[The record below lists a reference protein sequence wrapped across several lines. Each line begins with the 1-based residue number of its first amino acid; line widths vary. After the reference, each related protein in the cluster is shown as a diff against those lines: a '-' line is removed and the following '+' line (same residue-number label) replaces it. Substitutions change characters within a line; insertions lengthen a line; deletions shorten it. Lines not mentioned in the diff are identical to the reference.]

1 MPATTTNGLTRAS
14 RSGRSVGIETAVNRG
29 RSIQRRLLRRGAA
42 IIAIVGSMV
51 GGYAGWW
58 AGAFAGVMTAFFLS
72 VVGTGLG
79 VYAGRR
85 MAQHFGV

>member
-1 MPATTTNGLTRAS
+1 MAAVLIESASFDCPLRGLSFPEAGLVS
-14 RSGRSVGIETAVNRG
+14 K
-29 RSIQRRLLRRGAA
+29 
-42 IIAIVGSMV
+42 IIAIMGSMV

-58 AGAFAGVMTAFFLS
+58 AGAFVGVMTAFFLS

-79 VYAGRR
+79 VYAARR

>member
-1 MPATTTNGLTRAS
+1 MLVARTTGRRSSYKERSTRLYDARRRPLS
-14 RSGRSVGIETAVNRG
+14 RKLVVSK
-29 RSIQRRLLRRGAA
+29 

-51 GGYAGWW
+51 GGYAGRW
-58 AGAFAGVMTAFFLS
+58 AGAFVGVMTAFFLS

-85 MAQHFGV
+85 MVRHFGV

>member
-1 MPATTTNGLTRAS
+1 MNK
-14 RSGRSVGIETAVNRG
+14 
-29 RSIQRRLLRRGAA
+29 

-58 AGAFAGVMTAFFLS
+58 AGSFVGVMTAFFLS

-85 MAQHFGV
+85 LVQHLGV